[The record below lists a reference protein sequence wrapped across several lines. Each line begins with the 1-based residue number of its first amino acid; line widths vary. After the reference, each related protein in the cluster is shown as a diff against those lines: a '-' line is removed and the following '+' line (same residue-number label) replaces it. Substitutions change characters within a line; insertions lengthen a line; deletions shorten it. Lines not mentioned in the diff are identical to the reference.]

1 MAELQGWAPV
11 ALGKRSPADSAGY
24 GNRAATLPERCG
36 SYLERDRPEE
46 NNAPLRLE
54 VGPGCRRSRGPGP
67 PGVAARRRVYPAG
80 DYEAIR
86 AALDHPPTET
96 GLDPG
101 QVVAELAGDLG
112 PYITAH
118 ASGRFFGFVIG
129 GLHPASWGAEILGS
143 TWDQNAALFPPTPGV
158 AVAEELAAQWLVEPL
173 RLPPESSVGLVT
185 GGQMATFTCLA
196 AARHEV
202 LRAVGWDVE
211 ADGLLG
217 APPITVA
224 VKEGGHSTVLRALRF
239 LGLGERAVLPVPCDD
254 QDNVRPGA
262 LEQVLRSVS
271 GPTIVTVECG
281 NVNTGGFDDFV
292 AVADIADAHRAA
304 GHPTWVHVDGAVML
318 LAAASPAMAARVR
331 GLDRLR
337 LLVHR
342 RTQTAQRRRDLR
354 ERAAHRAAMSVQASY
369 LEQGTNARDPMD
381 WVPEFSRRA
390 RGVGVY
396 ATLRSLGRQ
405 GVADLVDRTTRLSR
419 RFADKLSA
427 SGRAVIINDV
437 VSNQVLVRWLAPDGD
452 HERLADAV
460 MAGVRA
466 DGVAYFSGTTYRGE
480 RLMRISVSD
489 WATDEDDVDQAIDA
503 LLRHAAHATG

>member
-1 MAELQGWAPV
+1 MHRSDWKSVLDAAGTA
-11 ALGKRSPADSAGY
+11 ALDHLES
-24 GNRAATLPERCG
+24 LPE
-36 SYLERDRPEE
+36 
-46 NNAPLRLE
+46 
-54 VGPGCRRSRGPGP
+54 
-67 PGVAARRRVYPAG
+67 RRVYPAG
-80 DYEAIR
+80 DYEEIR

-96 GLDPG
+96 GLDPA

-129 GLHPASWGAEILGS
+129 GLHPASWGAEILVS

-158 AVAEELAAQWLVEPL
+158 AVAEELAAQWLVEL
-173 RLPPESSVGLVT
+173 MGLPPESSVDLVT

-239 LGLGERAVLPVPCDD
+239 LGLGERAVVPVPCDD
-254 QDNVRPGA
+254 QDNVRPDA
-262 LEQVLRSVS
+262 LEQALRSVS

-281 NVNTGGFDDFV
+281 NVNTGGFDDFT

-318 LAAASPAMAARVR
+318 LAAASAALAARVR
-331 GLDRLR
+331 GLDRLDSWSTDGHK
-337 LLVHR
+337 LLNLAYDCGIAICRHPS
-342 RTQTAQRRRDLR
+342 
-354 ERAAHRAAMSVQASY
+354 AHRAAMSVQASY
-369 LEQGTNARDPMD
+369 LEQGTGARDPMD

-390 RGVGVY
+390 RGIGVY
-396 ATLRSLGRQ
+396 ATLRSLGCE
-405 GVADLVDRTTRLSR
+405 GVADLVERTARLAR
-419 RFADKLSA
+419 RFAAALAA
-427 SGRAVIINDV
+427 SGRAVIVNEV

-452 HERLADAV
+452 HGRLAETV

-466 DGVAYFSGTTYRGE
+466 EGVAFFSGTTYHGE

-489 WATDEDDVDQAIDA
+489 WATDEDDVDLAVEA
-503 LLRHAAHATG
+503 LLRHAAHATQ

>member
-1 MAELQGWAPV
+1 MHRSDWKSVLDAAGTA
-11 ALGKRSPADSAGY
+11 ALDHLES
-24 GNRAATLPERCG
+24 LPG
-36 SYLERDRPEE
+36 
-46 NNAPLRLE
+46 
-54 VGPGCRRSRGPGP
+54 
-67 PGVAARRRVYPAG
+67 RRVYPAG
-80 DYEAIR
+80 DHEAIR
-86 AALDHPPTET
+86 AALDHPPAET
-96 GLDPG
+96 GLDPA

-129 GLHPASWGAEILGS
+129 GLHPASWGAEILVS

-158 AVAEELAAQWLVEPL
+158 AVAEELAAQWLVEL
-173 RLPPESSVGLVT
+173 LGLPAESSVGLVT

-239 LGLGERAVLPVPCDD
+239 LGLGERAVVAVPCDD
-254 QDNVRPGA
+254 QDNIRPDA
-262 LEQVLRSVS
+262 LEQVLRSVN

-281 NVNTGGFDDFV
+281 NVNTGGFDDFA

-318 LAAASPAMAARVR
+318 LAAASAALAARVR
-331 GLDRLR
+331 GLDRLDSWSTDGHK
-337 LLVHR
+337 LLNLAYDCGVAICRHPS
-342 RTQTAQRRRDLR
+342 
-354 ERAAHRAAMSVQASY
+354 AHRAAMSVQASY
-369 LEQGTNARDPMD
+369 LEQGAGARDPMD

-390 RGVGVY
+390 RGIGVY
-396 ATLRSLGRQ
+396 ATLRSLGRG
-405 GVADLVDRTTRLSR
+405 GVADLVERTARLAR
-419 RFADKLSA
+419 RFAAALAA
-427 SGRAVIINDV
+427 SGRAVIVNEV

-452 HERLADAV
+452 HGRLAETV

-466 DGVAYFSGTTYRGE
+466 EGVAFFSGTTYHGE

-489 WATDEDDVDQAIDA
+489 WATDEDDVDLAVEA
-503 LLRHAAHATG
+503 LLRHAAHATE

>member
-1 MAELQGWAPV
+1 MHRSDWKSVLDAAGTA
-11 ALGKRSPADSAGY
+11 ALDHLES
-24 GNRAATLPERCG
+24 LPE
-36 SYLERDRPEE
+36 
-46 NNAPLRLE
+46 
-54 VGPGCRRSRGPGP
+54 
-67 PGVAARRRVYPAG
+67 RRVYPAG
-80 DYEAIR
+80 NYEEIR

-96 GLDPG
+96 GLDPA

-129 GLHPASWGAEILGS
+129 GLHPASWGAEILVS

-158 AVAEELAAQWLVEPL
+158 AVAEELAAQWLVEL
-173 RLPPESSVGLVT
+173 MGLPPESSVGLVT

-239 LGLGERAVLPVPCDD
+239 LGLGERAVVPVPCDD
-254 QDNVRPGA
+254 QDNVRPDA
-262 LEQVLRSVS
+262 LERALRSVS

-281 NVNTGGFDDFV
+281 NVNTGGFDDFT

-318 LAAASPAMAARVR
+318 LAAASAALAARVR
-331 GLDRLR
+331 GLDRLDSWSTDGHK
-337 LLVHR
+337 LLNLAYDCGIAICRHPS
-342 RTQTAQRRRDLR
+342 
-354 ERAAHRAAMSVQASY
+354 AHRAAMSVQASY
-369 LEQGTNARDPMD
+369 LEQGTGARDPMD

-390 RGVGVY
+390 RGIGVY
-396 ATLRSLGRQ
+396 ATLRSLGCE
-405 GVADLVDRTTRLSR
+405 GVADLVERTARLAR
-419 RFADKLSA
+419 RFAAALAA
-427 SGRAVIINDV
+427 SGRAVIVNEV

-452 HERLADAV
+452 HGRLAETV

-466 DGVAYFSGTTYRGE
+466 EGAAFFSGTTYHGE

-489 WATDEDDVDQAIDA
+489 WATDEDDVDLAVEA
-503 LLRHAAHATG
+503 LLRHAAHATQ